1 MRKFRGVEPR
11 TRLRLFTAS
20 TKRFRVMRS
29 AEWVH
34 TIFFAYASVL
44 ALLLPVSSTIRLRV
58 LVVNTCVL
66 LLLRWLTATGKSL
79 AIRDACALA
88 LVILAYKQMGWFAP
102 ATHSYRLEK
111 QWIVWDDIVLSD
123 WGVKRLIEA
132 TGPVLPNLLE
142 LSYLLVYA
150 VGPFAVVMLYRFA
163 GRKQIDAFL
172 FLYILGVL
180 LSYGQF
186 PFWPSE
192 PPRTVFPG
200 HLEPAPS
207 LLRQVNMY
215 VVGNAGIHTS
225 VFPSAHVSGVVAAAF
240 AMWRLLPDSR
250 WLRYGF
256 VVNASLV
263 TVATFYGRYHY
274 VVDALAGVAVAVAA
288 WRVTSWDRS
297 RYSSPCVPASVELE

>member
-1 MRKFRGVEPR
+1 
-11 TRLRLFTAS
+11 
-20 TKRFRVMRS
+20 MRS

-44 ALLLPVSSTIRLRV
+44 ALLLPVSTAIRLRV
-58 LVVNTCVL
+58 LLVNVSVL
-66 LLLRWLTATGKSL
+66 LLLRWLTSTGKSL
-79 AIRDACALA
+79 ALRDAVALA

-102 ATHSYRLEK
+102 SVHSFRLEK
-111 QWIVWDDIVLSD
+111 QWIVWDDIVLVD
-123 WGVKRLIEA
+123 WGVKRAIEA
-132 TGPVLPNLLE
+132 AGPVLPNLLE

-150 VGPFAVVMLYRFA
+150 VGPFAVMMLYRYA
-163 GRKQIDAFL
+163 GRKEIDTFL

-207 LLRQVNMY
+207 LFRNINLY

-240 AMWRLLPDSR
+240 AMWKLLPGQ
-250 WLRYGF
+250 RYSFLVYG
-256 VVNASLV
+256 SLV

-274 VVDALAGVAVAVAA
+274 VVDAVAGVAVAVVA
-288 WRVTSWDRS
+288 WQVTSWVRS
-297 RYSSPCVPASVELE
+297 RCSSRCEPVSA

>member
-1 MRKFRGVEPR
+1 
-11 TRLRLFTAS
+11 
-20 TKRFRVMRS
+20 MRS

-44 ALLLPVSSTIRLRV
+44 ALLLPVSTAIRVRV
-58 LVVNTCVL
+58 LLVNASVL
-66 LLLRWLTATGKSL
+66 LLVRWLAATQRSL
-79 AIRDACALA
+79 AFRDALALA

-102 ATHSYRLEK
+102 SVHSYRLEK
-111 QWIVWDDIVLSD
+111 QWIVWDDIVLAD
-123 WGVKRLIEA
+123 WGVKRAIEA
-132 TGPVLPNLLE
+132 TGPILPNLLE

-150 VGPFAVVMLYRFA
+150 VGPFAVVMLYRYA
-163 GRKQIDAFL
+163 SRKEIDAFL

-207 LLRQVNMY
+207 LFRHVNLY

-240 AMWRLLPDSR
+240 AMWKLLPNQG
-250 WLRYGF
+250 YGF
-256 VVNASLV
+256 VVYASLV

-274 VVDALAGVAVAVAA
+274 VVDAVAGVGVAVVA
-288 WRVTSWDRS
+288 WQVTSWDRS
-297 RYSSPCVPASVELE
+297 RYSSQCVPASAQTE